1 MIKRLIILLF
11 ILNGAV
17 NLNAQEVTP
26 IYFYGEN
33 ITTDRDRATSYGIY
47 GKLSTED
54 LWVFKRYDL
63 YDNLIQTGSYKDE
76 RLTTPHGKFF
86 FYMDLELF
94 NQLHVTN
101 FKLKGK
107 TRFLC
112 QQGTFVDGRE
122 NGKWLLF
129 YPDGTILNTQDFVNG
144 KLHGQFTTY
153 DKYGNIEIKG
163 NYVDGER
170 DGEWLFE
177 FGAQKVIYEKGVLK
191 SSLMVEKPK
200 KEKKKSNKS
209 VVIFDRKSE
218 QSQRTAVKGLTAPN
232 PTRTHVEYMTV
243 GAYNEKFK
251 TAYQLAMES
260 KFVHVKGE
268 FVNGYEEGKWLT
280 FYPDGKVNNEG
291 NFLKGKLHGE
301 WKTFYPTGKVKEVTN
316 YVNGNLDGLS
326 TTYDEQGKIKIKGNY
341 IAGKMDGT
349 WVFDEGKKEIVY
361 VKGYVSN
368 IRIDN

>member
-1 MIKRLIILLF
+1 MKHLIIFLF
-11 ILNGAV
+11 IINGAA
-17 NLNAQEVTP
+17 NLKAQDVTP
-26 IYFYGEN
+26 IYFYGET
-33 ITTDRDRATSYGIY
+33 ITTDRNRATSYGIY

-54 LWVFKRYDL
+54 LWVFKRFDL
-63 YDNLIQTGSYKDE
+63 YDNLIQTGAYKDE
-76 RLTTPHGKFF
+76 RLTTPHGKFY

-112 QQGTFVDGRE
+112 QQGTFVDGLE

-129 YPDGTILNTQDFVNG
+129 YPDGTVLNAQDFVNG
-144 KLHGQFTTY
+144 KLHGQFVTY

-177 FGAQKVIYEKGVLK
+177 FGAQKAIYEKGVLK
-191 SSLMVEKPK
+191 SSVMVEKPK

-209 VVIFDRKSE
+209 AVVLDRKSE
-218 QSQRTAVKGLTAPN
+218 QNQRASVKGIKTPD
-232 PTRTHVEYMTV
+232 PTRTHLEYMTIA
-243 GAYNEKFK
+243 AYNEKFE
-251 TAYQLAMES
+251 TAYQLTTGN

-268 FVNGYEEGKWLT
+268 FVNGYEEGKWST
-280 FYPDGKVNNEG
+280 FYPDGKINCEE
-291 NFLKGKLHGE
+291 NFIKGKLHGA
-301 WKTFYPTGKVKEVTN
+301 WKTFYQNGKLKDEKN
-316 YVNGNLDGLS
+316 YVNGNLDGGS
-326 TTYDEQGKIKIKGNY
+326 TSYDEQGNIKIKGNY

-349 WVFDEGKKEIVY
+349 WIFDDGKKEIVY
-361 VKGYVSN
+361 AKGQVKT
-368 IRIDN
+368 IRLDN